1 MQIGIGPEAAVVII
15 TATIIKIHKDKI
27 VIVITSITETT
38 IPEGITTEAGI
49 ITSIIETIIT
59 ILMVVIT
66 LVIITI
72 TLATATITGVVIIK
86 AKAEAIII
94 IIITETIIIIEIIII
109 GSIMWVII
117 MTRTRVALSSPL
129 TAKI

>member
-38 IPEGITTEAGI
+38 IPEGITIEAGI

-94 IIITETIIIIEIIII
+94 IIITETITIIEIIII

-117 MTRTRVALSSPL
+117 TTRTRVALSSPL